1 MKIFHNYRQLK
12 EAQNQLANLKLQ
24 RDSGQV
30 DLNTFYKQKKALE
43 TTIAQYHD
51 AKKPVLNTHQEYTLK
66 ELLEFT
72 FYEMQIA
79 DTTSCFIENLRL
91 FTKGCLE
98 HTPQADTVI
107 ILDVFNDAHEEGY
120 TQYVLDNNL
129 ELAYDGELFV
139 DVILSY
145 QDYESG
151 FDVELLIDAL
161 EYYSEN
167 DTFMEIGK

>member
-1 MKIFHNYRQLK
+1 MQIFHDYRQLK

-24 RDSGQV
+24 RGSGQV
-30 DLNTFYKQKKALE
+30 DLKTFYKQKKALE

-51 AKKPVLNTHQEYTLK
+51 AKKPVLNIHQEYTLK

-107 ILDVFNDAHEEGY
+107 ILDVFNDVHEEGY

-129 ELAYDGELFV
+129 ELAYNGELFV
-139 DVILSY
+139 DVVSSY
-145 QDYESG
+145 QDYKTE
-151 FDVELLIDAL
+151 FDVKLLIKAL
-161 EYYSEN
+161 AYYSEN
-167 DTFMEIGK
+167 DNFMEIE